1 MSDLDLSLPL
11 RTRGRPQVPVE
22 CEIVGELTAE
32 HISRLGET
40 RGVQSTSLKSIRDS
54 HHKVA
59 RLVAQGLSGIEIS
72 MMTGYSQSRISILK
86 GDPAFNE
93 LCEFYRGQVAQL
105 EYDSMAESIAKSTL
119 ARNLALDKMVDLL
132 EEDKV
137 DLEGALDIYKITA
150 DRTGMGPSTK
160 STNLNVNIDLA
171 DRIAAGRRRVSQL
184 GATGSQP
191 GAAPISA
198 VQLEPPRNDEVVE

>member
-1 MSDLDLSLPL
+1 
-11 RTRGRPQVPVE
+11 VPVE
-22 CEIVGELTAE
+22 CEIVGELTE
-32 HISRLGET
+32 TDIGRLGET

-54 HHKVA
+54 HHRVA
-59 RLVAQGLSGIEIS
+59 RLVAQGLSGAEIG

-105 EYDSMAESIAKSTL
+105 EHDALAEAIAKSSL

-137 DLEGALDIYKITA
+137 DLEGALDIYKVTA
-150 DRTGMGPSTK
+150 DRTGMGPATK
-160 STNLNVNIDLA
+160 STNLNVNVDLA

-184 GATGSQP
+184 GAAGPQP
-191 GAAPISA
+191 EAAPTSA
-198 VQLEPPRNDEVVE
+198 VQLEPPRKTEGEE